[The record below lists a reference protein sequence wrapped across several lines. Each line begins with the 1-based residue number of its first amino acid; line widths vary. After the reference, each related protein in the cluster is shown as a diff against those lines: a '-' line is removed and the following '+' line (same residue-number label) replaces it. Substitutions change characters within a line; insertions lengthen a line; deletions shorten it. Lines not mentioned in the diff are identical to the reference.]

1 MEKVL
6 GSALLACTPSTRAA
20 LNARYDVVG
29 LVLDAAGA
37 VEKASA
43 LEGDRIPRLAE
54 VLCLLF
60 QTETSEGDTDDVSLP
75 PSLLPATAARLY
87 LRLFDQCLPKG
98 QAATVVSRNQLAEL
112 LSSLTSS
119 LLEQVVGA
127 YEILFATA
135 LRGLGDRE
143 AGVRRACVRVFR
155 QLVPLAALAK
165 QTSCARRV
173 SSSMS
178 GTSANTSSNEVH
190 LAVEKAS
197 ELLQHIFTKQS
208 PFRIQKSHRE
218 RDLNIMK
225 TLTQCTNLVAHH
237 DAALAPAQLRDYQWD
252 GVSWL
257 TQLRRFGLNGILAD
271 EM

>member
-6 GSALLACTPSTRAA
+6 GSALLACTRATRAA

-29 LVLDAAGA
+29 RILDAAGA
-37 VEKASA
+37 VEKGSTM
-43 LEGDRIPRLAE
+43 GSDRISRLSE
-54 VLCLLF
+54 VLCLLL
-60 QTETSEGDTDDVSLP
+60 ETNAGDNEGDTANLCAS
-75 PSLLPATAARLY
+75 PSLLPTTAARLY
-87 LRLFDQCLPKG
+87 LRLFDEETCSP
-98 QAATVVSRNQLAEL
+98 AVASRSQLAEL
-112 LSSLTSS
+112 LSSLTSM

-165 QTSCARRV
+165 QTSTRRT
-173 SSSMS
+173 SSSVPV
-178 GTSANTSSNEVH
+178 TSSNASLGAVH
-190 LAVEKAS
+190 HAVEKAS
-197 ELLQHIFTKQS
+197 ELLQHIFTKQD
-208 PFRIQKSHRE
+208 PFRIQQSHRE
-218 RDLNIMK
+218 RDLSVMK
-225 TLTQCTNLVAHH
+225 TLAQCTNLIAYH
-237 DAALAPAQLRDYQWD
+237 DAARAPAQLRDYQWE
-252 GVSWL
+252 GISWL